1 MFIRS
6 FTAVVS
12 YLTAPFFAPFPR
24 VAIESEFLTP
34 EWFLSSYD
42 STDIEPPNVLFNSRG
57 QVKTY
62 GFGVSGKLINPIADT
77 FISNPLI
84 QVSAAPLC

>member
-12 YLTAPFFAPFPR
+12 YLTALFFAPFPR

-34 EWFLSSYD
+34 E
-42 STDIEPPNVLFNSRG
+42 
-57 QVKTY
+57 
-62 GFGVSGKLINPIADT
+62 
-77 FISNPLI
+77 
-84 QVSAAPLC
+84 